1 MAAPPYLKKRVGE
14 IMMGE
19 HRRRSPTLRTMAAAW
34 FALATL
40 AGTVVAGPF
49 EDAIS
54 AYDRG
59 DNATAL
65 RLLRPLAEEGRADA
79 ETSLGAMYDNGNG
92 VAQNYAE
99 AVKWYRK
106 AADQGYAQA
115 QNKLGLLYYDGNGVP
130 KNYVQAYKWFD
141 LAASKYETSESL
153 RPEAAIQNRDRV
165 AAKMTPSEVEEAQR
179 LVREWKPQ

>member
-1 MAAPPYLKKRVGE
+1 V
-14 IMMGE
+14 
-19 HRRRSPTLRTMAAAW
+19 
-34 FALATL
+34 
-40 AGTVVAGPF
+40 
-49 EDAIS
+49 
-54 AYDRG
+54 
-59 DNATAL
+59 
-65 RLLRPLAEEGRADA
+65 
-79 ETSLGAMYDNGNG
+79 
-92 VAQNYAE
+92 
-99 AVKWYRK
+99 YRK